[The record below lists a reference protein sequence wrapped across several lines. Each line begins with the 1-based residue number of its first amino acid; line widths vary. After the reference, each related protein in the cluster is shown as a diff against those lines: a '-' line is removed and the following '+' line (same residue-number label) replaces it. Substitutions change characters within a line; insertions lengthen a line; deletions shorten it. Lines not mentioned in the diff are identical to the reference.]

1 MDRSALTALQEKLA
15 GFRFRVSTEAELQ
28 EDLEKVLTH
37 LQIPFDREFRL
48 KGGPVDFRLHSGIA
62 IECKIN
68 GSPAAVLRQVAR
80 YLDQPE
86 ISALLLVTRK
96 VKHGLNV
103 EELCGKPLSRLWIG
117 RLK

>member
-1 MDRSALTALQEKLA
+1 MVRSDLIALQEKLA

-37 LQIPFDREFRL
+37 LKIPADREFRL

-80 YLDQPE
+80 YLEQPE
-86 ISALLLVTRK
+86 ISALLLVSRRI
-96 VKHGLNV
+96 KHGAGLD
-103 EELCGKPLSRLWIG
+103 ELCGKPFSRLWIG
-117 RLK
+117 RLT